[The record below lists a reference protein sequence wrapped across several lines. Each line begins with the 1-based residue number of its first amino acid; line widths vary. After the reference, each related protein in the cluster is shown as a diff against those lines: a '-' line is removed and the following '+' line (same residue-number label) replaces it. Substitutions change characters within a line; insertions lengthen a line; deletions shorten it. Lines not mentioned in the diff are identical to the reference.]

1 MTPMINRKYNRLEF
15 AAVLAAAFAA
25 PVLGQTVDELTDE
38 LLAQANSVFKSGGYR
53 LSSSCE
59 GLLRDWVRAGAVKLI
74 AEDSLEKLPDAR
86 ENIRKLATQMIEERT
101 KTANGVIDDQAFQ
114 KAKSAVCPLYPF
126 C

>member
-1 MTPMINRKYNRLEF
+1 MINRKYTRLEF
-15 AAVLAAAFAA
+15 AAVLSAALAA
-25 PVLGQTVDELTDE
+25 PVFGQTTDELTDE

-59 GLLRDWVRAGAVKLI
+59 GLLRDCVRAGAVKLI

-86 ENIRKLATQMIEERT
+86 TNIRKLATQMIAERT

-114 KAKSAVCPLYPF
+114 KAKSAVCPIYPF